1 MTLTEDLEE
10 ERKQKAFQR
19 ATRTFFMYT

>member
-10 ERKQKAFQR
+10 EWKQKAFQR